1 MSRADPQRLADYLRH
16 ILEAIDNIR
25 NYTAGMDLA
34 AFVMERKTQ
43 NAKRKT
49 PSFATWK

>member
-16 ILEAIDNIR
+16 ILQAIDNIR

-34 AFVMERKTQ
+34 AFVMDRKTQ
-43 NAKRKT
+43 DAVIRNLEVD
-49 PSFATWK
+49 W